1 MGVDARARTYSR
13 APEADTRTAQPDAGA
28 RSSVYVQRFA
38 VEFQYAVHFTRDLF
52 DPSNAT
58 LVTALSEREPTR
70 LHRVFAVVESQV
82 LAAWPGLLDRIRTYF
97 AAHGERITLVAEP
110 VVVTGGEASK
120 NDVGLI
126 ADLQRRMH
134 DVGLDRQ
141 SFVVCVGGGA
151 LQDAVGYAAATTHR
165 GVRMVRVPT
174 TVLAQ
179 NDSGVGV
186 KNAINAFGKKNFL
199 GTFAPPFAVLND
211 FRFLETLDRRDKV
224 AGMSEAVKVALIR
237 DEAFFEWL
245 VEHRDALAECDA
257 AALEVL
263 VRRCAELHMRHIATS
278 GDAFEFGS
286 ARPLD
291 FGHWAAHKLES
302 MTDYRL
308 RHGEA
313 VAIGIGLDTLYSA
326 LAGFM
331 SMDDAVAVLDLLAG
345 LGLPLWD
352 DALDARGDDG
362 RRLVLA
368 GLDEFREHL
377 GGELTVTLLRG
388 IGRGFEVNEMDEA
401 WIEDALARLR
411 EASRQRAAHP
421 DSYAPATCLSE
432 PGRHEADLP

>member
-1 MGVDARARTYSR
+1 MGVDARARPYPRT
-13 APEADTRTAQPDAGA
+13 PEADTLTQRDDAGA

-52 DPSNAT
+52 DPSNPT
-58 LVTALSEREPTR
+58 LVSALAEREPSR
-70 LHRVFAVVESQV
+70 RHRVFAVVEAQV
-82 LAAWPGLLDRIRTYF
+82 LAAWPELLDRIRAYF
-97 AAHGERITLVAEP
+97 AAHAGRIALVAEP
-110 VVVTGGEASK
+110 GVVPGGEASK
-120 NDVGLI
+120 NDEGLI

-224 AGMSEAVKVALIR
+224 AGMAEAVKVALIR
-237 DEAFFEWL
+237 DEAFFDWL
-245 VEHRDALAECDA
+245 VEHRDALAACEP

-302 MTDYRL
+302 MTGYRL

-313 VAIGIGLDTLYSA
+313 VAIGIGLDTLYSV

-331 SMDDAVAVLDLLAG
+331 SMDDADAVLDLLAG

-401 WIEDALARLR
+401 LIEDALGRLR
-411 EASRQRAAHP
+411 EA
-421 DSYAPATCLSE
+421 
-432 PGRHEADLP
+432 GRHGAERRKSRRPAVPRGGAGAREAARP